1 MVLVRFDEKKLT
13 DFSGLSKD
21 QLLKVPWL
29 LGGEA
34 REDEGDLVM
43 EFNPDR
49 PDLYSVQGIMRAIR
63 TFEGIEK
70 FSNQTVRNEN
80 LVVNSFPPK
89 YRPYFTVGI
98 VRGCKIKNMIPEIID
113 YQEKIHLTIGR
124 NRRLSSIG
132 LHDLKK
138 VKFPISYK
146 EVTREE
152 RFVPLGETEEVQ
164 IAEFMKNHPKAL
176 DYGDLVPE
184 KIPGI
189 IDADGKIISLPPI
202 LNSAVTTVTEET
214 EDLLVDVEGTN
225 LNAVE
230 RTMILML
237 TALSYPSGTI
247 STLMLNGVVA
257 PRLEYQVKEIS
268 RKSVK
273 NLLGYD
279 LPEEQMASS
288 LIKMGYEFNEGKAK
302 VPLYRTD
309 IIAPVD
315 ILEDVFKGLGY
326 ENVRRMK
333 EGFVSYGKANSLRS
347 MESKLRELMVGY
359 DLNETVSSVLVNS
372 KYNSIYGFGDARTD
386 ISNPVSQEQDSIRTR
401 MSPSLMQTF
410 KNNFRHPYPQRIFEI
425 GSVFIDGREK
435 DVLGIG
441 IADKAASFSG
451 IKGIFIGILEDLG
464 IEKYEI
470 TRDEQPM
477 FVPGRIA
484 GISIPDK
491 KIGFFGEVHPRI
503 LKSTGIKMPVALGE
517 LDIQEVVS

>member
-1 MVLVRFDEKKLT
+1 MVLVRFDEKKLM
-13 DFSGLSKD
+13 DFSGLSED

-34 REDEGDLVM
+34 REDGEEVVM

-49 PDLYSVQGIMRAIR
+49 PDLYSIQGITRAIR

-70 FSNQTVRNEN
+70 FSVQAINNEN
-80 LVVNSFPPK
+80 LIVSSFPPN

-98 VRGCKIKNMIPEIID
+98 VRGCKVRNLIPEIID

-124 NRRLSSIG
+124 NRKLSSIG

-138 VKFPISYK
+138 VKFPISYE

-152 RFVPLGETEEVQ
+152 KFVPLGETEEVM
-164 IAEFMKNHPKAL
+164 ISEFMKQHQKAI

-184 KIPGI
+184 RIPGI

-202 LNSAVTTVTEET
+202 LNSAVTTVTEDT

-230 RTMILML
+230 RTMVLML
-237 TALSYPSGTI
+237 TALSYPSGAI
-247 STLMLNGVVA
+247 STLMLNGAVA
-257 PRLEYQVKEIS
+257 PRLEYQTREIS

-279 LPEEQMASS
+279 LPEEEIASS
-288 LIKMGYEFNEGKAK
+288 LVKMGYGFSEGKAT

-309 IIAPVD
+309 IIADVD
-315 ILEDVFKGLGY
+315 VLEDVFKGVGY
-326 ENVRRMK
+326 EKIRRMK
-333 EGFVSYGKANSLRS
+333 EGFVSYGKANPLRS

-372 KYNSIYGFGDARTD
+372 KYNSVYGFGDARTD
-386 ISNPVSQEQDSIRTR
+386 IINPVSQEQDSVRTR
-401 MSPSLMQTF
+401 LSPSLMQTF

-425 GSVFIDGREK
+425 GSVYIDGMEK
-435 DVLGIG
+435 EVLGIG
-441 IADKAASFSG
+441 IADRASSFSV
-451 IKGIFIGILEDLG
+451 IKGIFVGILEDLG

-470 TRDEQPM
+470 SRDEQTM
-477 FVPGRIA
+477 YVPGRIA
-484 GISIPDK
+484 GISVLDK
-491 KIGFFGEVHPRI
+491 KVGFFGEVHPRI
-503 LKSTGIKMPVALGE
+503 LKSIGIKMPVSLGE